1 MIIQNK
7 PIKNGYFIN
16 RTGLK
21 IEPLIDYSYENIT
34 TNNNETVKKYIPII
48 LDKLNK
54 LDKSK
59 IVKKI
64 FNNYN
69 SEKLLLEINNYLDTQ
84 TNFVDIIIYNYENK
98 INLDIIK
105 NFYIVNCLKPIIKNS
120 LTI

>member
-1 MIIQNK
+1 MIIKNK
-7 PIKNGYFIN
+7 PIKNEYFIN
-16 RTGLK
+16 RIGFK
-21 IEPLIDYSYENIT
+21 IEPLIDYSYENIA
-34 TNNNETVKKYIPII
+34 TNNNEIVKKYIPII

-59 IVKKI
+59 TVKKI

-69 SEKLLLEINNYLDTQ
+69 SEKLLLEINNYLDT
-84 TNFVDIIIYNYENK
+84 IIYNYENK

-105 NFYIVNCLKPIIKNS
+105 NFYTVNCLKPTIKNL

>member
-1 MIIQNK
+1 MIVQNK

-16 RTGLK
+16 RIGFK
-21 IEPLIDYSYENIT
+21 IEPLLDYSYENIV

-54 LDKSK
+54 LDRSK
-59 IVKKI
+59 TVKKI

-69 SEKLLLEINNYLDTQ
+69 SEKLLLKINNYLDTQ

-105 NFYIVNCLKPIIKNS
+105 NFYTVNCLKPTIKNS